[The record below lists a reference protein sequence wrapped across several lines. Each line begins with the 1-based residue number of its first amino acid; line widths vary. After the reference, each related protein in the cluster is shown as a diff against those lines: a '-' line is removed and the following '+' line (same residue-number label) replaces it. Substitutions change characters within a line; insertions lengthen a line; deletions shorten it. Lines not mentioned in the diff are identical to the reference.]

1 MSHKNSDFQTSW
13 NLRISTLEPKPSSL
27 FRLHTSVDVASDRPA
42 SRSVDST
49 SLFLAKN
56 CVRRLCSLLEHRG
69 HLQALKVCDFIYNF
83 YV

>member
-1 MSHKNSDFQTSW
+1 MSHKNSDYQTSW
-13 NLRISTLEPKPSSL
+13 SLRISALKVKPEPSSL
-27 FRLHTSVDVASDRPA
+27 SWLHTSVDVASERPA

-69 HLQALKVCDFIYNF
+69 HLQALK
-83 YV
+83 YVI